1 MSLMTQS
8 YFLRLSLA
16 VMSVSNKDDLRHF
29 FKKKAGMMKL
39 SFLIEVEEYF
49 YSL

>member
-8 YFLRLSLA
+8 YFSPLSLA
-16 VMSVSNKDDLRHF
+16 VMSISNKYDIRHF
-29 FKKKAGMMKL
+29 FKKIADMMKL
-39 SFLIEVEEYF
+39 SFLVEVEEYF